1 MAHNNQQLGLPLDQH
16 QELQIMQNA
25 QAVALNQW
33 LEQFEST
40 IVAAQAEQQ
49 KLNADC
55 DAARDIQMQQLV
67 TAMSDLQAFVRSQ
80 SNQNTPPVIPTPNG
94 GIPPTRPFC
103 PRIFPRRT
111 ADFK

>member
-1 MAHNNQQLGLPLDQH
+1 MCFSVWIFVGSLNTESSAAEFPSRHASCPQLPIMAHNNQQLGLPLDQH
-16 QELQIMQNA
+16 QELQVMQNA

-55 DAARDIQMQQLV
+55 DAARDDQMQQLV
-67 TAMSDLQAFVRSQ
+67 AAMADLQNFV
-80 SNQNTPPVIPTPNG
+80 
-94 GIPPTRPFC
+94 
-103 PRIFPRRT
+103 
-111 ADFK
+111 